1 MFVKWPGH
9 FLTEQILCITCI
21 CPVVA
26 LMVCVRTIWRQG
38 RGDLSWLLNSIRL
51 ADRRR
56 RAHRLRQNG
65 SRKYMQLHVV
75 YPMSVESLI
84 SKATLTLTLS
94 GGLAGE
100 ECHLN
105 RLICSIFWILNSVP
119 KRIYLSKLPVCVRIC
134 ARAFSPWLHSFLP
147 PHSHQLSNTTQTP
160 LTYPSEHFR
169 LWGWVFQC
177 SRILKISISL

>member
-65 SRKYMQLHVV
+65 SRKCMQLHVV

-84 SKATLTLTLS
+84 SKATSLTLTLS

-105 RLICSIFWILNSVP
+105 RLICSLFWILNSVP
-119 KRIYLSKLPVCVRIC
+119 KRIYLSKLPVCVRIYV
-134 ARAFSPWLHSFLP
+134 RAPSLHGSTVFYLLTHINFQTQHKLPSLTLRSILDYGGEFFSVLAF
-147 PHSHQLSNTTQTP
+147 
-160 LTYPSEHFR
+160 
-169 LWGWVFQC
+169 
-177 SRILKISISL
+177 